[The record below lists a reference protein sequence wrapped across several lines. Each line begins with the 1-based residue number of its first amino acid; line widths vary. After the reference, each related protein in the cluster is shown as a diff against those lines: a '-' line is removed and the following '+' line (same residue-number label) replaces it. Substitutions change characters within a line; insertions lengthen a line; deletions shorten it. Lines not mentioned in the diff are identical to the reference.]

1 MATISQ
7 TQDTAAL
14 SGPKYDLDI
23 AAWLRTTIFSSAWSA
38 LFALV
43 LLLVNFLLIRGGY
56 SAEPLELNFFLAPN
70 GNPTTLGSIVLFFTN
85 GALLTTVIVGLWL
98 IGAITVVYSAARH
111 HWPGPTQWLKDS
123 LFNGPFGALTT
134 LALTI
139 IIIFAVRGLLGWAV
153 FGALF
158 RSSPEAVDILRPL
171 TPGAIWG
178 VVTANPDLF
187 TIWRYVV
194 EGSEIVIWRIWASL
208 GIVLVLVGLSAA
220 AWSFGSP
227 LIRMRKALV
236 WSWLASFVIILFLLR
251 GLSGVETGPFQEVP
265 TSRWGGLLLTIILT
279 VVGIVVSFPI
289 GVLMALGRR
298 SQVRGVPF
306 LWAWALGLLLIYW
319 GFGGFPT
326 EPVTLT
332 IPLLFRDPPILAV
345 TLSPA
350 ALAILEFVLIVGT
363 AWIISYFNKGNM
375 IKTFSV
381 IYIELIR
388 GVPLI
393 TVLFM
398 ANILLPL
405 FLPKGFEIDNLLRV
419 VVGIIL
425 FSAAYMA
432 ENIRGG
438 LQAIP
443 SGQYEAAAAVGLS
456 AAQAMRLIILPQA
469 LRLVIPAIVGQFISL
484 FKDTSLVA
492 IVGLFDLLHVG
503 QVVVAQPQWL
513 GLQKETY
520 AFVALVYW
528 IFAFTMS
535 RSSQRL
541 ERKLGVGKY

>member
-7 TQDTAAL
+7 TKDAAAL
-14 SGPKYDLDI
+14 PGPKYDLDI
-23 AAWLRTTIFSSAWSA
+23 ANWLRTTVFSSVWRV
-38 LFALV
+38 LFAA
-43 LLLVNFLLIRGGY
+43 LLIIVNFLLIRSGY
-56 SAEPLELNFFLAPN
+56 SADPIELNFSLAPN
-70 GNPTTLGSIVLFFTN
+70 GNPTALGNLVLFLTD
-85 GALLTTVIVGLWL
+85 GALLTSVILVLWTVGVV
-98 IGAITVVYSAARH
+98 AVVYSAARH

-123 LFNGPFGALTT
+123 LFSGFYGALTT

-139 IIIFAVRGLLGWAV
+139 AIIFVIRGLLAWSV

-158 RSSPEAVDILRPL
+158 NSNPQAVEILRPL

-178 VVTANPDLF
+178 VVGANLDLF
-187 TIWRYVV
+187 AIWRYVI
-194 EGSEIVIWRIWASL
+194 EGAEIVIWRIWASL
-208 GIVLVLVGLSAA
+208 GIILVLAGLSAA
-220 AWSFGSP
+220 AWGFGSP
-227 LIRMRKALV
+227 LKRFRKALV
-236 WSWLASFVIILFLLR
+236 WSWLASFLVILFLLH
-251 GLSGVETGPFQEVP
+251 GISGVETGPFQEVP
-265 TSRWGGLLLTIILT
+265 TSRWGGLLLTIVLT
-279 VVGIVVSFPI
+279 VVGIVISFPI
-289 GVLMALGRR
+289 GVLLALGRR
-298 SQVRGVPF
+298 STVRGVPF
-306 LWAWALGLLLIYW
+306 LWAWAAGLLFIYW

-326 EPVTLT
+326 EPVTFS
-332 IPLLFRDPPILAV
+332 IPLLFRDPPIAVV
-345 TLSPA
+345 TLSPMT
-350 ALAILEFVLIVGT
+350 LAVLEFVVVVGS

-405 FLPKGFEIDNLLRV
+405 FLPRGFEIDNLLRV

-425 FSAAYMA
+425 FSGAYMA
-432 ENIRGG
+432 ENVRGG

-443 SGQYEAAAAVGLS
+443 AGQYEAAAAVGLNN
-456 AAQAMRLIILPQA
+456 AQATRLIILPQA

-492 IVGLFDLLHVG
+492 IVGLFDLLRVG
-503 QVVVAQPQWL
+503 QVVVAQPAWL
-513 GLQKETY
+513 GLQQETY

>member
-7 TQDTAAL
+7 TKDTAAL
-14 SGPKYDLDI
+14 AGPEFDLDV
-23 AAWLRTTIFSSAWSA
+23 ASWLRTSVFSDVWHAIFAI
-38 LFALV
+38 
-43 LLLVNFLLIRGGY
+43 LLLVANLLILRAGY
-56 SAEPLELNFFLAPN
+56 QAKPIELNFFLAPN
-70 GNPTTLGSIVLFFTN
+70 GDPSALGNIILFLTN
-85 GALLTTVIVGLWL
+85 GALLTTVVLVLWL
-98 IGAITVVYSAARH
+98 VGAVSVVFSTARH

-123 LFNGPFGALTT
+123 LFSGYFGALTT
-134 LALTI
+134 LALTLI
-139 IIIFAVRGLLGWAV
+139 IVFAIRGLLGWSV

-158 RSSPEAVDILRPL
+158 RTNPAAVEILRPI

-178 VVTANPDLF
+178 VVLDNLQLF
-187 TIWRYVV
+187 AIGRYVV
-194 EGSEIVIWRIWASL
+194 EGTAIVIWRIWASL
-208 GIVLVLVGLSAA
+208 GIVLGLAVLSML
-220 AWSFGSP
+220 AWGFGSP
-227 LIRMRKALV
+227 LKRFRKALV
-236 WSWLASFVIILFLLR
+236 WAWLLSIVVILLLLR
-251 GLSGVETGPFQEVP
+251 GRTGVNTGPLQEVP

-279 VVGIVVSFPI
+279 VVGILVSFPI

-306 LWAWALGLLLIYW
+306 LWAWAAGLLLIYW

-326 EPVTLT
+326 EPVAFSL
-332 IPLLFRDPPILAV
+332 PLLFRDPPILVV
-345 TLSPA
+345 TLPPLTFA
-350 ALAILEFVLIVGT
+350 ALQFILVVGT
-363 AWIISYFNKGNM
+363 AWLISYFNKGNM

-405 FLPKGFEIDNLLRV
+405 FLPKGLEIDNLLRV
-419 VVGIIL
+419 TVGIIL

-432 ENIRGG
+432 ENVRGG

-443 SGQYEAAAAVGLS
+443 AGQYEAAMAVGLNG
-456 AAQAMRLIILPQA
+456 AQSTRLIILPQA

-492 IVGLFDLLHVG
+492 IVGLFDLLRVA
-503 QVVVAQPQWL
+503 QVVVAQPEWL
-513 GLQKETY
+513 GLQQETY

-535 RSSQRL
+535 RSSQKL
-541 ERKLGVGKY
+541 ERNLGVGKY